1 MEKLQKAK
9 EQAHH
14 IDAANDINRA
24 ELKLPPLTITD
35 EDKDAYLKCI
45 VNGVPFQRKFES
57 DTLGMT
63 VVFRD
68 KTKKET
74 DIISR
79 QIDKSY
85 NDGNIYSLVEYTN
98 LFNMGCLYYQLE
110 EINGV
115 KQNREYP
122 ESAWNMKDFNLM
134 SSIDRS
140 PIGSMSSSVLFM
152 LMAMMSQF
160 NQQLYNLAMMAIDPN
175 FTNPAK
181 GS

>member
-1 MEKLQKAK
+1 MK
-9 EQAHH
+9 ERVS
-14 IDAANDINRA
+14 IDGAQDINKA
-24 ELKLPPLTITD
+24 ELKLPPLKITD
-35 EDKDAYLKCI
+35 ADKETYLKCV
-45 VNGVPFQRKFES
+45 VNGQPFSHTFDNEK
-57 DTLGMT
+57 LGLKI
-63 VVFRD
+63 VIRD

-85 NDGNIYSLVEYTN
+85 SDGNIYSLVEYTN

-110 EINGV
+110 EVNGV
-115 KQNREYP
+115 TQNREYP

-134 SSIDRS
+134 EAIDKS

-152 LMAMMSQF
+152 LMALMSQF
-160 NQQLYNLAMMAIDPN
+160 NQKLYGLAMEAVDPN
-175 FTNPAK
+175 FTVPAK